1 MAADADVPRARRDMR
16 RVSML
21 VAIPLGFAVLGLL
34 LRLAAYLVAGWE
46 PHLGGYP
53 DGLCRWDCQWYVIL
67 AKSGYDPFP
76 VPGTIDAG
84 NWAFFPLFP
93 MIVGGLYAV
102 IHGQV
107 MTIATAVS
115 IAFSVAAAL
124 VAWPLL
130 ERNIRAYTL
139 YCAFLLCG
147 PFSIYFTSFLT
158 EVLFVLLTNCIM
170 LALRRSNYLAAGAFA
185 ALLSATRIVGV
196 FMVFAIVV
204 QYLTNYR
211 ARNASWR
218 DLPAHLWRQP
228 EIVLAVLLTP
238 LGLFGYMAYLH
249 FYMGDALAFSHV
261 QRAWGRVPGNP
272 FYYLWNALTDWPRS
286 GFWPSTG
293 QWLGL
298 SVIVGLAA
306 TALLAV
312 RRQYAM
318 ALFCLICLIVPL
330 SLGLASM
337 LRFVTALS
345 PIVLVVITLLARSR
359 LVYVASLLGFVAAD
373 YFFTAG
379 WLQEWLPL
387 V

>member
-67 AKSGYDPFP
+67 AKSGYNPFP

-84 NWAFFPLFP
+84 KWAFFPLFP
-93 MIVGGLYAV
+93 MIVGGLYAL

-107 MTIATAVS
+107 MMIATSVS

-185 ALLSATRIVGV
+185 ALLSATRIVG
-196 FMVFAIVV
+196 
-204 QYLTNYR
+204 
-211 ARNASWR
+211 
-218 DLPAHLWRQP
+218 
-228 EIVLAVLLTP
+228 
-238 LGLFGYMAYLH
+238 
-249 FYMGDALAFSHV
+249 
-261 QRAWGRVPGNP
+261 
-272 FYYLWNALTDWPRS
+272 
-286 GFWPSTG
+286 
-293 QWLGL
+293 
-298 SVIVGLAA
+298 
-306 TALLAV
+306 
-312 RRQYAM
+312 
-318 ALFCLICLIVPL
+318 
-330 SLGLASM
+330 
-337 LRFVTALS
+337 
-345 PIVLVVITLLARSR
+345 
-359 LVYVASLLGFVAAD
+359 
-373 YFFTAG
+373 
-379 WLQEWLPL
+379 
-387 V
+387 